1 MSAYIPASLK
11 EAHDRLETAQQ
22 EYYVAYEK
30 AHPSFEADRSWFRDF
45 LKHDVVEAIESGNPR
60 FYAHV
65 AVNCMIALNTHT
77 SAARLLG
84 QCVDADLNEEP
95 IVTFGAAGPLR
106 RVAAAL
112 HGGVLA
118 LTWTFDDK
126 RNEGEEV
133 VAVLRIPVTPS
144 ATEEQRFRTSIGFG
158 CCGAEFEFF
167 KPADEEGDNFVVSL
181 ELAALVIAASRPML
195 AAVRDL
201 GERLDRCEGWKPRE
215 RFTLKERLSE
225 FGLDLGEHEVEVVY
239 SVRPYLLGAFGE
251 LEPMLP
257 HVERV
262 KVSPELAED
271 DLERFRDALTK
282 GNYESWMQLLHDLG
296 YEDKKRTWRYQYV
309 LETRVTADGSLIG
322 D

>member
-30 AHPSFEADRSWFRDF
+30 AHPSFVADRSWFRDF

-60 FYAHV
+60 FYAQV
-65 AVNCMIALNTHT
+65 AVECMIALNTHT

-95 IVTFGAAGPLR
+95 IVSFGAAGPLR
-106 RVAAAL
+106 RVSAAL
-112 HGGVLA
+112 HGEVLA

-126 RNEGEEV
+126 RNEGEKV
-133 VAVLRIPVTPS
+133 VAVLRIPMTPN
-144 ATEEQRFRTSIGFG
+144 ATDEQRFRTSIGFG
-158 CCGAEFEFF
+158 CCGAEFEYF
-167 KPADEEGDNFVVSL
+167 KPTDEGGDNFLVPL

-201 GERLDRCEGWKPRE
+201 SERLDRCEGWKPRE

-225 FGLDLGEHEVEVVY
+225 FGLDSGEHEVEVVY
-239 SVRPYLLGAFGE
+239 SAEPYVLGAFGE
-251 LEPMLP
+251 REPILP
-257 HVERV
+257 SVERV
-262 KVSPELAED
+262 KVTPELAED

-282 GNYESWMQLLHDLG
+282 GGYESWMQLLHDLG
-296 YEDKKRTWRYQYV
+296 YENKEHKWGYQYV
-309 LETRVTADGSLIG
+309 LKARVAADGSLIG

>member
-1 MSAYIPASLK
+1 
-11 EAHDRLETAQQ
+11 
-22 EYYVAYEK
+22 
-30 AHPSFEADRSWFRDF
+30 
-45 LKHDVVEAIESGNPR
+45 
-60 FYAHV
+60 
-65 AVNCMIALNTHT
+65 MIALNTHT

-95 IVTFGAAGPLR
+95 IVSFGAAGPLR

-144 ATEEQRFRTSIGFG
+144 ATEEQRFHTSIGFG

-167 KPADEEGDNFVVSL
+167 KPADEEGDNFIVSL

-195 AAVRDL
+195 AAVHDL
-201 GERLDRCEGWKPRE
+201 SERLDRCEGWKPRE

-225 FGLDLGEHEVEVVY
+225 FGLDSGEHEVEVVY

-251 LEPMLP
+251 CEPTLP

-262 KVSPELAED
+262 KVTPELAED

-282 GNYESWMQLLHDLG
+282 GGYESWMQLLHDLG
-296 YEDKKRTWRYQYV
+296 YKEKEYKWGYSYKLTARIG
-309 LETRVTADGSLIG
+309 ADGSLIR

>member
-1 MSAYIPASLK
+1 MSAYIPANLK
-11 EAHDRLETAQQ
+11 EAHDRFEAAQQ
-22 EYYVAYEK
+22 EYYIAYEK
-30 AHPSFEADRSWFRDF
+30 AHPSFVADRSWFRDF

-84 QCVDADLNEEP
+84 QCIGTDLNEEP
-95 IVTFGAAGPLR
+95 IAPFGAGPLR
-106 RVAAAL
+106 SVSAAL

-133 VAVLRIPVTPS
+133 VAVLRVPLALGATQERRFS
-144 ATEEQRFRTSIGFG
+144 APIGIG
-158 CCGAEFEFF
+158 CCGAEFEYSRTA
-167 KPADEEGDNFVVSL
+167 KEEDDRLVVPL
-181 ELAALVIAASRPML
+181 QLAALAIAASRPML

-225 FGLDLGEHEVEVVY
+225 FGLDSCEHEVEVVY
-239 SVRPYLLGAFGE
+239 EAKPYLLGAFGE
-251 LEPMLP
+251 REPILP
-257 HVERV
+257 IVESV

-282 GNYESWMQLLHDLG
+282 GDYESWMQLLHDLG
-296 YEDKKRTWRYQYV
+296 YKEKEYKWGCQYV
-309 LETRVTADGSLIG
+309 LKARVAADGSLIG

>member
-1 MSAYIPASLK
+1 MSTYIPASLK

-30 AHPSFEADRSWFRDF
+30 AHPSFVADRSWFRDF

-60 FYAHV
+60 FYAQV
-65 AVNCMIALNTHT
+65 AVECMIALNTHT

-95 IVTFGAAGPLR
+95 IVSFGAAGPLR

-181 ELAALVIAASRPML
+181 EFAALVIAASRPML

-225 FGLDLGEHEVEVVY
+225 FGLNSGEHEVEVVY

-282 GNYESWMQLLHDLG
+282 GDYESWMQLLHDLG
-296 YEDKKRTWRYQYV
+296 YKDKKRVWRYQYV

>member
-30 AHPSFEADRSWFRDF
+30 AHPSFVADRSWFRDF

-60 FYAHV
+60 FYAQV
-65 AVNCMIALNTHT
+65 AVECMIALNTHT

-95 IVTFGAAGPLR
+95 IVSFGTAGPLR
-106 RVAAAL
+106 RVSAAL

-126 RNEGEEV
+126 RNEGEKV
-133 VAVLRIPVTPS
+133 VAVLRIPMTPS
-144 ATEEQRFRTSIGFG
+144 ATDEQRFRTSIGFG
-158 CCGAEFEFF
+158 CCGAEFEYF
-167 KPADEEGDNFVVSL
+167 KPTDEGGDNFLVPL
-181 ELAALVIAASRPML
+181 ELAALVIASSRPML

-201 GERLDRCEGWKPRE
+201 SERLDRCEGWKPRE

-225 FGLDLGEHEVEVVY
+225 FGLDSGEHEVTVIY
-239 SVRPYLLGAFGE
+239 SAEPYVLGAFGE
-251 LEPMLP
+251 REPILP
-257 HVERV
+257 SVERV
-262 KVSPELAED
+262 EVSPELAED

-282 GNYESWMQLLHDLG
+282 GGYELWMQLLHDLG
-296 YEDKKRTWRYQYV
+296 YKEKEYKWGYTYK
-309 LETRVTADGSLIG
+309 LTACIGADGSLIR

>member
-84 QCVDADLNEEP
+84 QCVNADLNEEP

-112 HGGVLA
+112 RGGVLV

-167 KPADEEGDNFVVSL
+167 KPAKEEDDRLVVPL
-181 ELAALVIAASRPML
+181 QLAALAIAASRPML

-201 GERLDRCEGWKPRE
+201 GERLDRCEGWKPHE

-225 FGLDLGEHEVEVVY
+225 FGLDSGEHEVEVVY

-251 LEPMLP
+251 REPILP
-257 HVERV
+257 QVESV
-262 KVSPELAED
+262 KVTPELAED
-271 DLERFRDALTK
+271 GLERFHDALIK
-282 GNYESWMQLLHDLG
+282 GGYESWMQLLHDLG
-296 YEDKKRTWRYQYV
+296 YKEKEYKWGYTYKLTARIG
-309 LETRVTADGSLIG
+309 ADGSLIR